1 MSILKT
7 SHLLDSIVPIST
19 LNHGGASRTIN
30 AVKNDQPAIIMR
42 NNKPAA
48 VIITPEDYTRLLE
61 IAEDYELYMLA
72 KDRVEHD
79 NGKLYTMDE
88 AFGEDYRTVDDVYE
102 PEFE

>member
-1 MSILKT
+1 M
-7 SHLLDSIVPIST
+7 
-19 LNHGGASRTIN
+19 NHGGASRTIN

-61 IAEDYELYMLA
+61 IAEDYELHMLA

-79 NGKLYTMDE
+79 NGKRYTMDE
-88 AFGEDYRTVDDVYE
+88 AFGEDYRPVDDGYE

>member
-1 MSILKT
+1 MIMNT
-7 SHLLDSIVPIST
+7 ANLLESIVPIST

-30 AVKNDQPAIIMR
+30 AVKHNRPAVIMR
-42 NNKPAA
+42 NNRPAA

-79 NGKLYTMDE
+79 DGKRYTMDD
-88 AFGEDYRTVDDVYE
+88 AFGKDYQPIDDGYE